1 MSKYA
6 KMKYTLELIYVDK
19 YGNDVCSTYYLDSSG
34 TETHK
39 YVIGKDCLEMTI
51 AGGKIHSA
59 SARSAGKDFGFEYV
73 TNEKGDMVEI
83 QNKYPEDGLLLTT
96 IVKKIGELR
105 DRADFVSARK
115 IDVSIRKGAVIG
127 AFNSKGASIKLNKKL
142 EAETVEGGVESFEER
157 KIYFVNY
164 ELKHAGQMPE
174 FKEYATESVSTVG
187 QDRVSVLNR
196 PICDS
201 KDVRFKIGGR
211 NGSMNADVF
220 YFYRGMKEA
229 TPQVARALELEGE
242 VMDLRKAVVKKPC
255 LRISDLSQFVCQP
268 ASEEQAE

>member
-19 YGNDVCSTYYLDSSG
+19 YGNDVCSTYYIDSSG

-83 QNKYPEDGLLLTT
+83 QNKYPEQKVLLTT
-96 IVKKIGELR
+96 IVKQIAELR
-105 DRADFVSARK
+105 DRADFVSARRF
-115 IDVSIRKGAVIG
+115 DVSVR
-127 AFNSKGASIKLNKKL
+127 KGASIKLNKKL
-142 EAETVEGGVESFEER
+142 EAETVEGKVESFEER
-157 KIYFVNY
+157 KTYFANY
-164 ELKHAGQMPE
+164 ELKHAGQIPE

-211 NGSMNADVF
+211 KGSMNADVF
-220 YFYRGMKEA
+220 YFYRGMKDA

-255 LRISDLSQFVCQP
+255 LRISDLSQFVDQP